1 MENAARLHILEPAQ
15 DLIEEELDVLVTQG
29 LARLDNCSKICLHE
43 VSDNVEF
50 IEGLE

>member
-1 MENAARLHILEPAQ
+1 MKNTARMDVLKPSE
-15 DLIEEELDVLVTQG
+15 DLVEEELDMLVTQG